1 MALGPYASFI
11 VTSYALVAAVVLI
24 LIVWIAHRLS
34 PPEGAPAR
42 TRGQRRRSGA
52 PAAARRI
59 SDERA
64 RHIGRTPAGRRWLVA
79 LPLIGFI
86 ALAGLFLL
94 RLHGGDPSKIPSAL
108 IGRPAPQTALPAL
121 EGLVNNGAPVPGLD
135 PAAFKG
141 KVSVVNV
148 WASWCVPCHDEAPLL
163 TALAKDKRLQIV
175 GINYK
180 DSPDNA
186 RRFLG
191 RYGNPFGMVGV
202 DGNGRASIEWGVYG
216 VPETFVVGREGTIL
230 YKMVGPVTPA
240 NIDSVLK
247 AEIEKA
253 LKRGRTPSFRG
264 ARSASPESILRVS
277 WIPGLRKTHPGM
289 TGK

>member
-1 MALGPYASFI
+1 MSEPA
-11 VTSYALVAAVVLI
+11 TSG
-24 LIVWIAHRLS
+24 S
-34 PPEGAPAR
+34 PG
-42 TRGQRRRSGA
+42 T
-52 PAAARRI
+52 
-59 SDERA
+59 
-64 RHIGRTPAGRRWLVA
+64 RRWLVA
-79 LPLIGFI
+79 LPLIGFV
-86 ALAGLFLL
+86 ALAGLFLA

-121 EGLVNNGAPVPGLD
+121 EGLVNNGAAVPGLD

-163 TALAKDKRLQIV
+163 TALAKDKRLQVV

-191 RYGNPFGMVGV
+191 RYGNPFSIVGV

-216 VPETFVVGREGTIL
+216 VPETFVVGREGTIV
-230 YKMVGPVTPA
+230 YKMVGPVTPE

-253 LKRGRTPSFRG
+253 LN
-264 ARSASPESILRVS
+264 
-277 WIPGLRKTHPGM
+277 
-289 TGK
+289 